1 MKAVRQDVE
10 FDQPNAVGVV
20 KGDGTGLSLGFN
32 ELRSNK
38 RSVMSN
44 PTDPYHAHVYYEGN
58 AWAVAERLHQE
69 LTDMRASGAL
79 PNLIRVGKMQNK
91 SVGPHPKP
99 QFEIQFL
106 AAALPSIVPMLKAT
120 GLTALVHP
128 LTDDDLA
135 DHTTLA
141 EWIGEPLPLDES
153 VLDPP
158 GHNQGIARFGKVD
171 F

>member
-1 MKAVRQDVE
+1 MYD
-10 FDQPNAVGVV
+10 
-20 KGDGTGLSLGFN
+20 TG
-32 ELRSNK
+32 
-38 RSVMSN
+38 
-44 PTDPYHAHVYYEGN
+44 
-58 AWAVAERLHQE
+58 
-69 LTDMRASGAL
+69 
-79 PNLIRVGKMQNK
+79 
-91 SVGPHPKP
+91 VGPHPKP

-106 AAALPSIVPMLKAT
+106 ASTLPAITPVLRDT
-120 GLTALVHP
+120 GLTVLIHP

-171 F
+171 Y